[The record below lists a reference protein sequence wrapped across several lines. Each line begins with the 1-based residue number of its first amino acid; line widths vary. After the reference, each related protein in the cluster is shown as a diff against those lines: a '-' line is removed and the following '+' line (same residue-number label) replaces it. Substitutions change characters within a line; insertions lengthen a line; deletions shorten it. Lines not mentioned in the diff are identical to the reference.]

1 MMIEDRHEELPRD
14 AKEPPKFTKGAE
26 RVLRAASEL
35 FYREG
40 IHAVGVDTIAAAAGV
55 TKKTLYDQF
64 GSKEALAVA
73 YLRRR
78 DARWREYLENELA
91 QVPAGGTKRILAIF
105 DISGRWAIE
114 NSDKGCCAINAR
126 AETADPGSPI
136 AAEAIRQKKWLR
148 DLLEELCR
156 EASVADPAHAADSLM
171 LLYEGGLVTMGMGTF
186 PQPFAVGRDAAAR
199 LLAMS

>member
-1 MMIEDRHEELPRD
+1 MAEDRREVMPRDTKELP
-14 AKEPPKFTKGAE
+14 KYTKGAE

-64 GSKEALAVA
+64 SSKEALAVA

-78 DARWREYLENELA
+78 DARWREYLESELA
-91 QVPAGGTKRILAIF
+91 QVPAGGTERILAIF
-105 DISGRWAIE
+105 DIAGRWAID
-114 NSDKGCCAINAR
+114 NSAKGCSAINAR
-126 AETADPGSPI
+126 AETDDPESPI

-148 DLLEELCR
+148 DLLEQLCR
-156 EASVADPAHAADSLM
+156 EASVADPAQTADSLM

-199 LLAMS
+199 LLATS

>member
-1 MMIEDRHEELPRD
+1 MMTEDRREELPRD
-14 AKEPPKFTKGAE
+14 TKELPKYTKGAE

-91 QVPAGGTKRILAIF
+91 QVPAGGNERILAIF
-105 DISGRWAIE
+105 DISGRWAID

-126 AETADPGSPI
+126 AETDDPESPI

-148 DLLEELCR
+148 DLLGQLCR
-156 EASVADPAHAADSLM
+156 EASVADPARTGDSLM
-171 LLYEGGLVTMGMGTF
+171 LLYEGGLVTTGMRTF
-186 PQPFAVGRDAAAR
+186 QQPFAVGRDAAAR
-199 LLAMS
+199 LLATS